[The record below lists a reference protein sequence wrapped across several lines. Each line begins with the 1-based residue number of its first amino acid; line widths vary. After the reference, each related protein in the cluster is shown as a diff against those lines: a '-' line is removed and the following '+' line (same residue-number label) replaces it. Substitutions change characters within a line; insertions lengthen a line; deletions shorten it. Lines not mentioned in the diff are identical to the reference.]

1 MSRRRFEE
9 SPNLPPTF
17 QVASF
22 ISLEDIRL
30 SQGWSKE
37 EMWPACGIRCP
48 RIQGAEP
55 RVHLPPDSS
64 SGRWLDTGI
73 WMAQREQIEDREWWV
88 DKGTNTR
95 FFKGIG
101 CIISCVG
108 HDTKPFVYPK
118 RTTNSMKTDPW
129 SLPVNYKGG
138 RGEKLEELT
147 DSSLEVLNQ
156 GNSILMHCNY
166 SFHRAPMG
174 LLSACRYWFG
184 VNAAPFMTMLSGMRQ
199 IDPQYELIV
208 SNLTGILE
216 TGQELAATYAWAS
229 TIQPLTWPQ
238 TAASQALSQAA
249 RGEPALI
256 VYRSWREDLAEIRFP
271 ARYDTEWLSMVR
283 QSEGADLLGY
293 ALACVQAGCQE
304 SFGESAFL
312 HVSHQIATS
321 LRF

>member
-73 WMAQREQIEDREWWV
+73 WMAQREQIEDRDWWV

-118 RTTNSMKTDPW
+118 RATNSMKTDPW

-156 GNSILMHCNY
+156 GNSILIHCNF

-174 LLSACRYWFG
+174 ILSACRYWFG
-184 VNAAPFMTMLSGMRQ
+184 VSAVPFMDMLRRIRS
-199 IDPQYELIV
+199 IDPQFEQIASDLSV
-208 SNLTGILE
+208 MVHS
-216 TGQELAATYAWAS
+216 GQELAQTYAWAS
-229 TIQPLTWPQ
+229 TIQPLTFRR
-238 TAASQALSQAA
+238 TGASQAPSQEIQS
-249 RGEPALI
+249 EPPVF
-256 VYRSWREDLAEIRFP
+256 VYRS
-271 ARYDTEWLSMVR
+271 
-283 QSEGADLLGY
+283 
-293 ALACVQAGCQE
+293 
-304 SFGESAFL
+304 
-312 HVSHQIATS
+312 
-321 LRF
+321 